1 MNNILTRER
10 AWQAFTGA
18 TAFVA
23 LVLQFVL
30 MQVEAKHVGAVWMTL
45 RFFSYFTIL
54 SNLLIAV
61 ICGAVALAPRSLPG
75 RWCAR
80 SSIRG
85 AALLYILV
93 TFTVYHLVLASHWH
107 PQGLAWLANELL
119 HTVVP
124 TLYALGWLWIVPA
137 RGLHWRHLGA
147 WLVVPVLYF
156 AWAMLLGQV
165 LRVYPYPFLNLARL
179 GVQPLLRNAMLLLL
193 VFVVFGAIV
202 VVLDLRLTRRT
213 RVSD

>member
-1 MNNILTRER
+1 MNDIPAR
-10 AWQAFTGA
+10 ARLWQGLTGA
-18 TAFVA
+18 TAFAA
-23 LVLQFVL
+23 LLLQFVL
-30 MQVEAKHVGAVWMTL
+30 MQRQAMHVGAVWMTL

-54 SNLLIAV
+54 SNLLVAV
-61 ICGAVALAPRSLPG
+61 VCGAVALAPRSAPG

-80 SSIRG
+80 SSVRG

-93 TFTVYHLVLASHWH
+93 TFTVYHLILAAHWS
-107 PQGLAWLANELL
+107 PQGAAWLANELL

-156 AWAMLLGQV
+156 AWAMMLGHV
-165 LRVYPYPFLNLARL
+165 LHVYPYPFLNLTHL
-179 GVQPLLRNAMLLLL
+179 GLEPLLRNAMLLLV
-193 VFVVFGAIV
+193 VFMVFGAIL
-202 VVLDLRLTRRT
+202 VVLDRRLA
-213 RVSD
+213 RVRD